1 MKRRSLPVLC
11 LVLVAG
17 LVPLAAQQS
26 SAPASP
32 AHDMSVA
39 FRFGTLGF
47 GLEVSK
53 LVASHLGIRVGGS
66 LFSYSLTKTQSNID
80 YNASLKL
87 HDFELLLDLYPGGR
101 GSFHLTGGIVT
112 NPLTITG
119 TGQPSGGST
128 YTVNGTTYTA
138 AQIGTLTAEGKFNG
152 VGPYI
157 GLGFGTP
164 ATNGGAL
171 KFVFDLGAVIGTPT
185 ISLSASGSGC
195 QPGSACGN
203 DLQAQQQTTQHDVEK
218 YLKVFPVISFGL
230 AYRF

>member
-1 MKRRSLPVLC
+1 MNRRSLPVL
-11 LVLVAG
+11 LGVLVSG
-17 LVPLAAQQS
+17 LVPLSAQQS
-26 SAPASP
+26 PAPVNR

-39 FRFGTLGF
+39 FRFGTPGL

-66 LFSYSLTKTQSNID
+66 FFSYSVTKTQSSISYD
-80 YNASLKL
+80 ASLKL
-87 HDFELLLDLYPGGR
+87 HNLALLLDLYPSGR
-101 GSFHLTGGIVT
+101 GSFHLTGGLVT

-119 TGQPSGGST
+119 TGQPSSGST
-128 YTVNGTTYTA
+128 YTVNGTTYTSS
-138 AQIGTLTAEGKFNG
+138 QIGTLTAEGKFKG
-152 VGPYI
+152 VGPYL

-171 KFVFDLGAVIGTPT
+171 KFLFDLGAVIGKPK

-195 QPGSACGN
+195 APGTACGN
-203 DLQAQQQTTQHDVEK
+203 DLQAQQQQTQHDVQK
-218 YLKVFPVISFGL
+218 YLKVFPVIAFGL